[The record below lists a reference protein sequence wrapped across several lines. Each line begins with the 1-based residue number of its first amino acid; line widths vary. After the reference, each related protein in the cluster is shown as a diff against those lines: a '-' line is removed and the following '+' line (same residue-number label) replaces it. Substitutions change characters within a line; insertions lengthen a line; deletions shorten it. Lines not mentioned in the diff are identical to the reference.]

1 MSLLHE
7 KRSNEPCFREGQSCW
22 EFFHCVKFLCSA
34 HGETDTEC
42 WLIPKT
48 HCSNYISDDF
58 VEKLAA
64 CLSCDYFKEKGDL
77 HPKGP
82 KFFIADQLRNFNV
95 KALGHQ
101 FQKEESFVE
110 ILNRIPDGVF
120 TFDKDW
126 RINYF
131 NPAAERITGF
141 SAEDAVGMYCDDVFK
156 ITGIGMGNALKQAV
170 IDGVDVH
177 NKEYEIVN
185 IDGESKPVICSTT
198 AFRNTKGEVQGGV
211 EIFKDIRELK
221 KLQEEVVK
229 REKKYRRIFEGGH
242 DMIYISTPEGKLL
255 DINNGGVE
263 MLGFSSKEEVLALDS
278 AVAFYANPADR
289 GKMVALLNRDGSVKD
304 LELQFVRTDGK
315 PVHVLLSS
323 RSYED
328 PSTGEIQYEG
338 IIKDITKRKETAE
351 LIRKRNRELSILNS
365 IAVAISYTMDM
376 DSLLKITLERVLK
389 VLVIPR
395 GGIFLIDRGTK
406 KTIMGA
412 TQGLPDVKKGNPVE
426 LTFKDLLLKEYLMG
440 GGEKLMPEASFPRF
454 QACYDRENVDA
465 PLCLNCHLIIS
476 KGNPVGFFG
485 FVLPSDKFFDHHEIH
500 LVGSLGN
507 FLGNAIENVQMI
519 ETIRQNRQDLR
530 RLTEKLFQSQED
542 ERRRLA
548 RELHDEAGQSLTA
561 VKLGLDN
568 LEQKISEKDVGVRN
582 IFSDTRKMLVRT
594 SSEIRRMAYN
604 LHPTLL
610 TDLGLEPALKLYF
623 KDIET
628 HSDLNIEFQ
637 MVGFS
642 GRIEKDLETSL
653 YRFSQEAT
661 TNTLKHSGA
670 EVFKLKIIKSFPKL
684 IFIAEDDGIG
694 FDEKIVCEDKRSL
707 GLLGMRERV
716 QLLGGSFNVR
726 GRLGQGARIRIEIMM
741 AKDYETFTK
750 GQMVGDGKKN

>member
-1 MSLLHE
+1 MNLLHE
-7 KRSNEPCFREGQSCW
+7 KQSDDPCPRDGQACW
-22 EFFHCVKFLCSA
+22 QFYNCIKFLCSA
-34 HGETDTEC
+34 HGDTDTDC

-48 HCSNYISDDF
+48 HCRNFIADDF
-58 VEKLAA
+58 LEKLAT
-64 CLSCDYFKEKGDL
+64 CLSCDYFRQKGDL
-77 HPKGP
+77 HPQGINY
-82 KFFIADQLRNFNV
+82 FIADQLRNFNT
-95 KALGHQ
+95 KAFEHK

-131 NPAAERITGF
+131 NPAAESITGF
-141 SAEDAVGMYCDDVFK
+141 FAEDAVGMYCDDVFK
-156 ITGIGMGNALKQAV
+156 ISGTGSGNALREAV
-170 IDGVDVH
+170 SNGVDVH
-177 NKEYEIVN
+177 NREYEIVN
-185 IDGESKPVICSTT
+185 IDGKGKSVMCSTS
-198 AFRNTKGEVQGGV
+198 AFRNSKGEVQGGV
-211 EIFKDIRELK
+211 EIFKDITEFK

-242 DMIYISTPEGKLL
+242 DMIYISTPEGKIL
-255 DINNGGVE
+255 DVNDGGVE
-263 MLGFSSKEEVLALDS
+263 MLGFSNKEEMLALDS
-278 AVAFYANPADR
+278 ATAFYANPSDR

-304 LELQFVRTDGK
+304 LELKFVRTDGK

-328 PSTGEIQYEG
+328 SNTGKIQYEG

-365 IAVAISYTMDM
+365 IAVAINYTMDL
-376 DSLLKITLERVLK
+376 DSLLKVTLGRVLS
-389 VLVIPR
+389 VLTISQ
-395 GGIFLIDRGTK
+395 GGIFLIDRAEK
-406 KTIMGA
+406 KTILGA
-412 TQGLPDVKKGNPVE
+412 TVNLPDVKKGEPVE
-426 LTFKDLLLKEYLMG
+426 LIFKDLLLREYLIG
-440 GGEKLMPEASFPRF
+440 GAQKLMPEASFPYF
-454 QACYDRENVDA
+454 QACYSINNDDKL
-465 PLCLNCHLIIS
+465 LCLSCHLIIS
-476 KGNPVGFFG
+476 KGKPVGFFA
-485 FVLPSDKFFDHHEIH
+485 FVLPSGKIMDYQEVH
-500 LVGSLGN
+500 LIGSLGN

-568 LEQKISEKDVGVRN
+568 LEQKISDKDVG
-582 IFSDTRKMLVRT
+582 IKKILSDTRQMLVRT
-594 SSEIRRMAYN
+594 SSEIRRLAYN

-628 HSDLNIEFQ
+628 HSGLNIEFQ
-637 MVGFS
+637 MVGFT

-653 YRFSQEAT
+653 YRFSQEAM

-670 EVFKLKIIKSFPKL
+670 ELFKLKIIKSFPKL

-694 FDEKIVCEDKRSL
+694 FDEKQVCEDKRSL

-716 QLLGGSFNVR
+716 QLLGGTFHVR
-726 GRLGQGARIRIEIMM
+726 GRLGQGARIRIEIKM
-741 AKDYETFTK
+741 ARDYETFTK
-750 GQMVGDGKKN
+750 G

>member
-1 MSLLHE
+1 MNLLHE
-7 KRSNEPCFREGQSCW
+7 KRSDDSCLREGQSCW
-22 EFFHCVKFLCSA
+22 EFFNCIKILCSA
-34 HGETDTEC
+34 YGETDIDC
-42 WLIPKT
+42 WMVPRT
-48 HCSNYISDDF
+48 HCGNHIDDDF
-58 VEKLAA
+58 FGKLAT
-64 CLSCDYFKEKGDL
+64 CLSCDYFKKRGNL

-82 KFFIADQLRNFNV
+82 KSFIADQLRNFNT
-95 KALGHQ
+95 KAFEYQ
-101 FQKEESFVE
+101 FRKEESFVE

-141 SAEDAVGMYCDDVFK
+141 TAEDAVGMYCDDVFK
-156 ITGIGMGNALKQAV
+156 ITGMGSGNALKKAV
-170 IDGVDVH
+170 SDGVDVH
-177 NKEYEIVN
+177 NREYEIVN
-185 IDGESKPVICSTT
+185 IDGNSKPVICSTT
-198 AFRNTKGEVQGGV
+198 AFRNDKGEVQGGV
-211 EIFKDIRELK
+211 EIFKDITELK

-242 DMIYISTPEGKLL
+242 DMIYISTPEGKIL

-263 MLGFSSKEEVLALDS
+263 MLGFSNKEEVLALDS
-278 AVAFYANPADR
+278 ALAFYANPADR

-304 LELQFVRTDGK
+304 LEIQFVRTDGK

-328 PSTGEIQYEG
+328 SNTGEIQYEG

-365 IAVAISYTMDM
+365 IAVAINYTMDL
-376 DSLLKITLERVLK
+376 DSLLKVTLERVQN
-389 VLVIPR
+389 VLTISQ
-395 GGIFLIDRGTK
+395 GGIFLIDRAAK
-406 KTIMGA
+406 KTILGA
-412 TQGLPDVKKGNPVE
+412 TQGLPDVKKGSSVE
-426 LTFKDLLLKEYLMG
+426 LIFKDLLLEEFLMG
-440 GGEKLMPEASFPRF
+440 GVPKLTPEAFFPRF
-454 QACYDRENVDA
+454 QACYESKDDGA
-465 PLCLNCHLIIS
+465 TLCFSCHLIIS

-485 FVLPSDKFFDHHEIH
+485 FVLPSDKILDHQEIH

-519 ETIRQNRQDLR
+519 ETIRQNRRDLR

-568 LEQKISEKDVGVRN
+568 LEQKISEKDGSTRN
-582 IFSDTRKMLVRT
+582 ILSDTRKMLVRT

-628 HSDLNIEFQ
+628 HSHLNIEFQ
-637 MVGFS
+637 MVGFT

-653 YRFSQEAT
+653 YRFSQEAM

-670 EVFKLKIIKSFPKL
+670 ELFKLKIIKSFPKL

-694 FDEKIVCEDKRSL
+694 FDEKKVCEDKRSL
-707 GLLGMRERV
+707 GLLGMRERA
-716 QLLGGSFNVR
+716 QLLGGTFNVR
-726 GRLGQGARIRIEIMM
+726 GRLGKGARIRIEIMM
-741 AKDYETFTK
+741 ARDYETFTK
-750 GQMVGDGKKN
+750 GQW